1 MLRYLSP
8 QLRRTYGAV
17 VRTLMPWR
25 VIDAL
30 SNLDDAEKRRGEAGE
45 DTGTDT
51 SPDIAST
58 HEDGPD
64 PGPPSRKA

>member
-1 MLRYLSP
+1 MLRYLTP

-30 SNLDDAEKRRGEAGE
+30 SNLDDAEKRGDELKTAPPSNEGDRA
-45 DTGTDT
+45 
-51 SPDIAST
+51 
-58 HEDGPD
+58 D
-64 PGPPSRKA
+64 PGPPSTKV

>member
-1 MLRYLSP
+1 MIRYLSP

-30 SNLDDAEKRRGEAGE
+30 SNLDDAEKRRGDAEA
-45 DTGTDT
+45 DTA
-51 SPDIAST
+51 SPDVAST
-58 HEDGPD
+58 HDDRRD
-64 PGPPSRKA
+64 PRPPQTKV